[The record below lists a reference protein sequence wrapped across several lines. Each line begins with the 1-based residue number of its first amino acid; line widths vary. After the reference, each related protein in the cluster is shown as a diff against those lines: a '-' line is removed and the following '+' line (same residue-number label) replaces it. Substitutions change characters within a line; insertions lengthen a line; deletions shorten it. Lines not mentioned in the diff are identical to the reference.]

1 MVTTNNSFEILVLE
15 GDGIGPDVTTEAL
28 KVLKAVGETAGL
40 QFQFEYALAG
50 GIAIDEEGA
59 PISGDTVRKAEDAD
73 AIILGAVGGTKWD
86 DLPTHQRPEKGL
98 LSLRSAL
105 DLFANFRPAR
115 VFAPLAGA
123 STLKPEVVSGIDL
136 LVVREL
142 VSGIYFGEPRGIR
155 TGEEGR
161 VAFNTMRYS
170 DREISRV
177 ARSAFDAAMGRKRK
191 VTSVDKANVLEVSGL
206 WREVVCEV
214 AREYPDVELDHQFV
228 DNCSM
233 QLIRNPSQFD
243 VILTGNMFGD
253 ILSDEAAMLTGS
265 IGMLPSASVGIDS
278 ALYEPVHGS
287 APDIAGQGKANP
299 LAAILSVAMLLEIT
313 CRNPEGALRVRS
325 AVEGVLLDG
334 HRTSDILSEGE
345 TPVSCSEMG
354 DLVVEA
360 VRRG

>member
-1 MVTTNNSFEILVLE
+1 MTDRKSFDILVLE
-15 GDGIGPDVTTEAL
+15 GDGIGPEVAAEAL
-28 KVLKAVGETAGL
+28 KVLDAAGEGAGL
-40 QFQFEYALAG
+40 EFHYHHALVG
-50 GIAIDEEGA
+50 GAAIDEEGA
-59 PISGDTVRKAEDAD
+59 PISQETMRKAEAAD
-73 AIILGAVGGTKWD
+73 AIILGAVGGPKWD
-86 DLPTHQRPEKGL
+86 DLPTLERPEQGL
-98 LSLRSAL
+98 LGLRMRL
-105 DLFANFRPAR
+105 DLFANLRPAT
-115 VFAPLAGA
+115 VFEPLADA
-123 STLKPEVVSGIDL
+123 STLKREVVSGIDL

-142 VSGIYFGEPRGIR
+142 VSDLYFGEPRGVKSSD
-155 TGEEGR
+155 EGR

-177 ARSAFDAAMGRKRK
+177 ARVAFDAALRRRRK

-214 AREYPDVELDHQFV
+214 AREYPDVELDHQYV

-233 QLIRNPSQFD
+233 QLIRDPSQFD

-265 IGMLPSASVGIDS
+265 IGMLPSASLGADF

-287 APDIAGQGKANP
+287 APDIAGQDRANP
-299 LAAILSVAMLLEIT
+299 LATILSIAMLLEIT
-313 CRNPEGALRVRS
+313 CKDAESAGRVRS
-325 AVEGVLLDG
+325 AVERVLNDG
-334 HRTSDILSEGE
+334 YRTADIIGEGE
-345 TPVSCSEMG
+345 DPVPCSRMG